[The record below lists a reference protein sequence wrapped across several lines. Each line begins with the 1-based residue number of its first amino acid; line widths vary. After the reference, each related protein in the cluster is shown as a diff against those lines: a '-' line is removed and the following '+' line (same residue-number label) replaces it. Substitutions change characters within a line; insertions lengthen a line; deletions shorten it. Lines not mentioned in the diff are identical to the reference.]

1 MHFFTEPSKLHVQV
15 AADTFGPDTADADN
29 KYNISS
35 KHIVPAIFTE
45 AKIFACQ
52 DAMMLV
58 RPQTGSTTLVN
69 IILKPMS
76 NLEIPF
82 TNVKYYIYRG
92 VDISSLVVNVTP
104 DVDHPDGIAI
114 TPPIGTPT
122 QFISKFWKRWTD
134 FKNNTSQ
141 PALPDPLPMS
151 FGYDTAT
158 AGTKLV
164 EELFNSAASSD
175 ITINDFQAIRVS
187 EGEWIANL
195 LPTVNFE
202 FEIITDTDHL
212 TIDLAYVQAAKKIV
226 DATGLLNYEL
236 AVARESIE
244 TRDRVL
250 NYVDPAAFFGMYYN
264 AGLKIHNTYDTVNFT
279 NTTTSKQ
286 GDLLISDVLSTF
298 LNKDAVYLDIRSERG
313 YSYFHHRNYLS
324 GGSVLELKSE
334 SQATFNALG
343 FGNVYW
349 PLINLKSPPASL
361 VPIANGARIE
371 LKLMVL
377 DNTKPLVYLLNP
389 KLLNS
394 ANTEFFIKEDQIID
408 INAGTGLPENLSKI
422 IRLEVPKTSTNINV
436 AHHIKLQ
443 YFRQEYS
450 ATPPVSVFKSTDY
463 LDSVYGGIKQPIL
476 NVAGPFQEVVN
487 SKMHFVNNGAFSFAA
502 HTGTIVKDSLAL
514 FYSENA
520 NSLVASGIV
529 FPDINVT
536 NASNFD
542 GILKRKNAV
551 YEKTEV
557 TDGGSPVQIISIV
570 GYNKTSTSATP
581 RENIH
586 LLGLTKTQLDD
597 INTATTSLDVVH
609 KYFIFEVVPGTVGYV
624 KYQIKVQG
632 LDTGGVL
639 QTISTFGG
647 TTNTLFVFGTNTS
660 MLCSAAFA
668 TAVNLPI
675 SIPDPGTF
683 TEISHFFRYD
693 YDGNDPLVTDL
704 FPGGTVTVDE
714 KHLSFRAGTT
724 NSLPSTQN
732 VGLIGEIFYPVD
744 SLGSEVISNHSTGY
758 PVIIINHANG
768 GRYSDYRLLAG
779 HLAKNGFI
787 VSTMS
792 CLAVQD
798 REFPGFRGDSFPI
811 HTGGGNTFNI
821 VSPYTNINY
830 FFFFLNDAIYAFGAD
845 SSNSATYQKLMVL
858 RGVRSST
865 PPPSPIATTYTYSY
879 DDKLGW
885 KNGTDFDFYAVPAPM
900 IWERRGARPGIGLS
914 RYGLTWNSNIES
926 PPGSFKAVLK
936 KAGDKFVELTAADWA
951 LTDPLL
957 IESAIDSASNVTS
970 INIAFPNASINK
982 YLGTIL
988 GGKYYMIKVLSSTTS
1003 SAGSSGTRVRLNV
1016 EIVNRR
1022 QEITFDFNVGR
1033 HGMGIFSR
1041 ANMVY
1046 PHLQILRKFM
1056 HDKGWSSKLQNKIG
1070 LIGHSRGAEAVV
1082 RCASD
1087 FAGIPSVNITGVPG
1101 SDPRGVDKWKHLPDG
1116 LNTLLAVIS
1125 LAPTDA
1131 NVDSTRPFGESISI
1145 DIPYFALY
1153 GSLEGDVVGN
1163 PNPSGPAASRRN
1175 RTCGFSIYD
1184 RTGNNTEKAMAF
1196 VYGATHNGFITT
1208 NADYLQSYSLPHNPR
1223 LLDVNNQ
1230 RAITLAYMNAFMR
1243 LHIKGESQ
1251 WRQLF
1256 HGTYIPPSANHT
1268 EIYPQFKDMESV
1280 VPANKLILDFESS
1293 ATTVSLNGFPVGGD
1307 LTYDAAVVLS
1317 DRTSH
1322 ETRAIRLNWSAAD
1335 NLSFDVGNKDI
1346 SSHNYF
1352 SFRMGHV
1359 VNLALGGVYPDLSQ
1373 IIIKLV
1379 DTANTES
1386 TATFNRRIP
1395 TPFEREDFNN
1405 GTGSWTLTKTHLTTL
1420 RIPISDFTIGA
1431 NLTAISKVELIFP
1444 AGSGS
1449 VLIDDVEFTN

>member
-1 MHFFTEPSKLHVQV
+1 MHFFTEPSKLHPQV
-15 AADTFGPDTADADN
+15 AADAFGPDTTDVNN

-58 RPQTGSTTLVN
+58 RPQTGSTALVN
-69 IILKPMS
+69 IILKPIG

-92 VDISSLVVNVTP
+92 VDRSSLVV
-104 DVDHPDGIAI
+104 DVPVDADHPSGVAI
-114 TPPIGTPT
+114 TPNAGTPT
-122 QFISKFWKRWTD
+122 QFISKYWKRWAD
-134 FKNNTSQ
+134 FKTNTSQ
-141 PALPDPLPMS
+141 PALPDPLPIS

-158 AGTKLV
+158 SGTKLV

-175 ITINDFQAIRVS
+175 ITINDFQAIRIS

-195 LPTVNFE
+195 LPAVNFE

-212 TIDLAYVQAAKKIV
+212 TIDLAYVQAAKKNV

-286 GDLLISDVLSTF
+286 GDLLISDVLSSF

-349 PLINLKSPPASL
+349 PLINLKSPPAPL
-361 VPIANGARIE
+361 VPIANGERIE

-377 DNTKPLVYLLNP
+377 DNTKPLLYLLNP
-389 KLLNS
+389 KLLGS
-394 ANTEFFIKEDQIID
+394 ANTEFFIKEDRL
-408 INAGTGLPENLSKI
+408 ININVGTGLPENLSQI
-422 IRLEVPKTSTNINV
+422 VRLEVPKTAGAINV

-443 YFRQEYS
+443 YFRQEHS
-450 ATPPVSVFKSTDY
+450 ATPPASVFKSVHY
-463 LDSVYGGIKQPIL
+463 LDNVYGGIRHSVL
-476 NVAGPFQEVVN
+476 SVAGPFQEVVN

-520 NSLVASGIV
+520 NSLVASGTV

-586 LLGLTKTQLDD
+586 LLGLTKNQLDD
-597 INTATTSLDVVH
+597 INTATTSLDIVH
-609 KYFIFEVVPGTVGYV
+609 KYFIFEVVSGTIGYV
-624 KYQIKVQG
+624 KYQVKVQG
-632 LDTGGVL
+632 LDTTGAL
-639 QTISTFGG
+639 QTISNFGG
-647 TTNTLFVFGTNTS
+647 STNTLFVFGTNTT
-660 MLCSAAFA
+660 MLCSANFA

-675 SIPDPGTF
+675 NIPDPGT
-683 TEISHFFRYD
+683 ISDFPDFHRYD

-704 FPGGTVTVDE
+704 FPGGVVTVDE
-714 KHLSFRAGTT
+714 MDLTFLAGSV
-724 NSLPSTQN
+724 NSLPATQT

-744 SLGSEVISNHSTGY
+744 SAGSDVISSTGTF

-768 GRYSDYRLLAG
+768 GRYSDYRQLAG

-787 VSTMS
+787 VSTIN
-792 CLAVQD
+792 CLTTGLLTFRAFLASSLPGVGSFAFSISD
-798 REFPGFRGDSFPI
+798 PTATLVPADIYVINRWRE
-811 HTGGGNTFNI
+811 T
-821 VSPYTNINY
+821 
-830 FFFFLNDAIYAFGAD
+830 DAIYAFGI
-845 SSNSATYQKLMVL
+845 NPGIVATYQKLIVL
-858 RGVRSST
+858 RGVWNF
-865 PPPSPIATTYTYSY
+865 PLGPDIFNYSY
-879 DDKLGW
+879 HDVLSW
-885 KNGTDFDFYAVPAPM
+885 KNGTDFHCYAVPAPM
-900 IWERRGARPGIGLS
+900 IWERRGGKPGTGLGK
-914 RYGLTWNSNIES
+914 YGLTWNSNVES
-926 PPGSFKAVLK
+926 PPGQFKAVIK

-957 IESAIDSASNVTS
+957 IESAINSASDMAS
-970 INIAFPNASINK
+970 FNIAFPNASINK

-988 GGKYYMIKVLSSTTS
+988 GGKYYMIRVISSTTS
-1003 SAGSSGTRVRLNV
+1003 SAGSAGSRVRLNV

-1022 QEITFDFNVGR
+1022 EEVTFDFNVGK
-1033 HGMGIFSR
+1033 HGMGIFGR

-1056 HDKGWSSKLQNKIG
+1056 YDKGWSSKLQNKIG

-1087 FAGIPSVNITGVPG
+1087 FAGIPSVNITTIPA

-1116 LNTLLAVIS
+1116 LNTLLAVTS

-1131 NVDSTRPFGESISI
+1131 NVDAARPFGESISI
-1145 DIPYFALY
+1145 NIPYFVLY

-1163 PNPSGPAASRRN
+1163 PNPYGPAASRRN

-1184 RTGNNTEKAMAF
+1184 RTSNSTEKAMAF

-1208 NADYLQSYSLPHNPR
+1208 NADYLQSYTLPHNSR

-1268 EIYPQFKDMESV
+1268 EIYTQFKDMESV
-1280 VPANKLILDFESS
+1280 VPANKLILDFDLS
-1293 ATTVSLNGFPVGGD
+1293 AITVSLNGFPVGGN
-1307 LTYDAAVVLS
+1307 LIYDATVVLS
-1317 DRTSH
+1317 DRSSH
-1322 ETRAIRLNWSAAD
+1322 DTRAIRLNWSAAD

-1346 SSHNYF
+1346 SSYNYF

-1359 VNLALGGVYPDLSQ
+1359 VNLGLGGVYPDLSQ

-1405 GTGSWTLTKTHLTTL
+1405 GTGRTTLTKTHLTTL

>member
-1 MHFFTEPSKLHVQV
+1 MHFFTEPSKLHPQV
-15 AADTFGPDTADADN
+15 TADAFGPDTTDVNN

-35 KHIVPAIFTE
+35 KHIVPAVFTE

-69 IILKPMS
+69 IILKPIG

-92 VDISSLVVNVTP
+92 VDRSSLVVDVPVDANHPNGVAVTST
-104 DVDHPDGIAI
+104 A
-114 TPPIGTPT
+114 GTPT
-122 QFISKFWKRWTD
+122 QFISKYWKRWAD
-134 FKNNTSQ
+134 FKTNTSQ
-141 PALPDPLPMS
+141 PALPDPLPIS

-158 AGTKLV
+158 SGTKLV
-164 EELFNSAASSD
+164 EELFNSASSSD
-175 ITINDFQAIRVS
+175 TTINDFQAIRVS

-236 AVARESIE
+236 ASAWESIQ

-361 VPIANGARIE
+361 VPIANGVRIE

-422 IRLEVPKTSTNINV
+422 IRLEVPKTSANINV

-476 NVAGPFQEVVN
+476 NVAGPFQEVIN
-487 SKMHFVNNGAFSFAA
+487 SKIHFVNNGAFSFAA

-520 NSLVASGIV
+520 NSLVASGNV

-536 NASNFD
+536 NEPDFD

-551 YEKTEV
+551 YAKASV

-609 KYFIFEVVPGTVGYV
+609 KYFIFEIVAGTVGYV
-624 KYQIKVQG
+624 KYQLKVQG
-632 LDTGGVL
+632 LDTGGTQ

-647 TTNTLFVFGTNTS
+647 TTNTLYVFGTNTS
-660 MLCSAAFA
+660 MLCSAGFA

-675 SIPDPGTF
+675 SIPDPGT
-683 TEISHFFRYD
+683 ISDFPDFYRYD

-704 FPGGTVTVDE
+704 FPGGTIEIDDIGNRLMSGAIDPIAVRRSIGI
-714 KHLSFRAGTT
+714 L
-724 NSLPSTQN
+724 
-732 VGLIGEIFYPVD
+732 GEIFYPVD
-744 SLGSEVISNHSTGY
+744 RSGSDVIAGTGIF

-768 GRYSDYRLLAG
+768 GRYSDYRQLAG

-787 VSTMS
+787 VSSIS
-792 CLAVQD
+792 CLIARSKV
-798 REFPGFRGDSFPI
+798 FSGNRGDSFPI
-811 HTGGGNTFNI
+811 PIGGGRTYNI
-821 VSPYTNINY
+821 VSPYTNLNY
-830 FFFFLNDAIYAFGAD
+830 FFFFLDDAKYAFGTD
-845 SSNSATYQKLMVL
+845 DTNPATFQKLMVL
-858 RGVRSST
+858 RGVQST
-865 PPPSPIATTYTYSY
+865 TTILGVDHYTFTYTS

-885 KNGTDFDFYAVPAPM
+885 KNGIDFEFYATPAPTV
-900 IWERRGARPGIGLS
+900 WERRGSRPGVGLS
-914 RYGLTWNSNIES
+914 KFGLTWNSNIES

-936 KAGDKFVELTAADWA
+936 KAGTKLVNLTAADWA
-951 LTDPLL
+951 LISEIDVQ
-957 IESAIDSASNVTS
+957 SAINAASDITQVQ
-970 INIAFPNASINK
+970 INFPSASINK
-982 YLGTIL
+982 YLGSII
-988 GGKYYMIKVLSSTTS
+988 GGKYYMIKIISSTTNS
-1003 SAGSSGTRVRLNV
+1003 LGSNGTRVVINV
-1016 EIVNRR
+1016 EVMNRSLD
-1022 QEITFDFNVGR
+1022 ITFNFDIGR
-1033 HGMGIFSR
+1033 HDLFFLGRS
-1041 ANMVY
+1041 NMVY

-1056 HDKGWSSKLQNKIG
+1056 FDKGWSSKLDNKVG

-1087 FAGIPSVNITGVPG
+1087 IGIAANIPRVNITTVPA
-1101 SDPRGVDKWKHLPDG
+1101 SDPRTSVDKWKYVPDD
-1116 LNTLLAVIS
+1116 LFDVKAVIS
-1125 LAPTDA
+1125 LAPTDFSF
-1131 NVDSTRPFGESISI
+1131 DQSESIQR
-1145 DIPYFALY
+1145 DIPYYVLY
-1153 GSLEGDVVGN
+1153 GSMEGDVEGR
-1163 PNPSGPAASRRN
+1163 PNPDGAFGSRSN

-1184 RTGNNTEKAMAF
+1184 RTTNTKEKAMSF
-1196 VYGATHNGFITT
+1196 VYGATHNGFIT
-1208 NADYLQSYSLPHNPR
+1208 NNFDYLQKYTAFVGN
-1223 LLDVNNQ
+1223 LLHEVNQKN
-1230 RAITLAYMNAFMR
+1230 IVLAYMNAFMR
-1243 LHIKGESQ
+1243 LHIKGEPQ

-1256 HGTYIPPSANHT
+1256 HGTYIPPSTHHT
-1268 EIYPQFKDMESV
+1268 AIYPQFKDMESPL
-1280 VPANKLILDFESS
+1280 VPANKLILDFQASS
-1293 ATTVSLNGFPVGGD
+1293 ASVMYDGTAVTVAGNLQHGDAIELNDHTPHDTKVIM
-1307 LTYDAAVVLS
+1307 V
-1317 DRTSH
+1317 
-1322 ETRAIRLNWSAAD
+1322 NWSSGKV
-1335 NLSFDVGNKDI
+1335 LTFDVANKDI
-1346 SSHNYF
+1346 TAYDFF
-1352 SFRMGHV
+1352 SLRIGHV
-1359 VNLALGGVYPDLSQ
+1359 VDFGLATYPDLSQ
-1373 IIIKLV
+1373 TNIKLI
-1379 DTANTES
+1379 DTTNTTS
-1386 TATFNRRIP
+1386 ITTL
-1395 TPFEREDFNN
+1395 N
-1405 GTGSWTLTKTHLTTL
+1405 GLVPPPHLRQPALTKTFFTTL
-1420 RIPISDFTIGA
+1420 RIPISNFTIGA